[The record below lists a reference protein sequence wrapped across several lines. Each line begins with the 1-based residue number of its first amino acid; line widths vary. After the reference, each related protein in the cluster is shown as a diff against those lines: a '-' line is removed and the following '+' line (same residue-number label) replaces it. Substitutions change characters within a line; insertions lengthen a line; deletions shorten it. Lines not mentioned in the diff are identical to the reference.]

1 MIEDEL
7 DVPIL
12 QTIFLVM
19 TEVDGEEDE
28 YDQVKSD
35 KPCIVAAQTLH
46 KLALHL
52 PPDKVITFLLQWA
65 DLVFKDSDTRAQQAG
80 YTALAVVVEGCAE
93 HIRTEYMATF
103 VQVICSGVKH
113 PQAHVRNAALYA
125 IEKFAQYLQPDID
138 KYANDILPILLEYLL
153 ATSNSLANGKKVPR
167 SVERVFDT
175 LEMFCDTMG
184 AKLNPFVPA
193 LMEHLFIALN
203 PTYPFL
209 IKELA
214 LNAIGATGHLS

>member
-52 PPDKVITFLLQWA
+52 PPDKVITLLLQWA
-65 DLVFKDSDTRAQQAG
+65 DLVFKG
-80 YTALAVVVEGCAE
+80 
-93 HIRTEYMATF
+93 
-103 VQVICSGVKH
+103 
-113 PQAHVRNAALYA
+113 
-125 IEKFAQYLQPDID
+125 
-138 KYANDILPILLEYLL
+138 KYFSI
-153 ATSNSLANGKKVPR
+153 
-167 SVERVFDT
+167 
-175 LEMFCDTMG
+175 
-184 AKLNPFVPA
+184 
-193 LMEHLFIALN
+193 
-203 PTYPFL
+203 
-209 IKELA
+209 
-214 LNAIGATGHLS
+214 